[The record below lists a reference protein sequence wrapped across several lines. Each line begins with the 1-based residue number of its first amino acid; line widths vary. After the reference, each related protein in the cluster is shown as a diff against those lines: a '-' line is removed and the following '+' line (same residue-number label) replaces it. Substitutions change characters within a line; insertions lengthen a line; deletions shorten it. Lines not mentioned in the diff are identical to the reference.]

1 MQTQSQSLSSDGHGL
16 GRRVIVFYCRSCHR
30 LFGKTISVMLGE
42 AEEQGRWYGYTSCI
56 FINWLLRD
64 PNHCQNELHH
74 FRIFIKHSRFLLGV
88 SDIRFRT

>member
-1 MQTQSQSLSSDGHGL
+1 MQTHPHSQISESHGL
-16 GRRVIVFYCRSCHR
+16 GRQVIVFYCRSCHR

-64 PNHCQNELHH
+64 PNHCQNELND
-74 FRIFIKHSRFLLGV
+74 FRTFIKHSRFLLGV
-88 SDIRFRT
+88 TGIRLRS